1 MKKVVFISLIVL
13 LPVFSYAAD
22 MFFGGGVALTS
33 SKSGGY
39 GEFGV
44 SMFNNSSFE
53 MRNIISID
61 GYGKNIIN
69 NENSVGYFGITEKI
83 TFGLS
88 TDYVK
93 NNVSVIPYGFVAG
106 SFAFVGTEGS
116 QLFDAPYSYEV
127 YAGLGAD
134 IFSLN
139 NMSIFIEAGG
149 GYESFTDTLPSSNHL
164 ANGFARIN
172 VGIRGF
178 MKK

>member
-1 MKKVVFISLIVL
+1 MKKVFFVLFILLI
-13 LPVFSYAAD
+13 PVFSFAANLS
-22 MFFGGGVALTS
+22 FGGGVSLTS
-33 SKSGGY
+33 TKSGGY

-44 SMFNNSSFE
+44 SIFNNSSFE

-69 NENSVGYFGITEKI
+69 NENAAGYFGITEKI

-88 TDYVK
+88 TDFTK
-93 NNVSVIPYGFVAG
+93 NNVFVTPYGFIAG
-106 SFAFVGTEGS
+106 GFAFVGTEGS

-134 IFSLN
+134 IYSGK
-139 NMSIFIEAGG
+139 NMSIFVEAGG
-149 GYESFTDTLPSSNHL
+149 GFESFTSRLPGYDVL
-164 ANGFARIN
+164 GAGFARIN

-178 MKK
+178 VRK